1 MWDCVGIELPP
12 ANSCQYQVFWNTSAG
27 CPVALAWGV
36 YFLIFFSVAAVGYFG
51 GGYAYNSRQRGL
63 SGSDAVPHFEFW
75 VRQRPSAQQQLPAC
89 LHACLI
95 ACLPLIRPD
104 ASIASIASIACG
116 LTFWTLPD

>member
-75 VRQRPSAQQQLPAC
+75 VRQRPSAQQQLTMLDTVRRAPTVPSA
-89 LHACLI
+89 L
-95 ACLPLIRPD
+95 D
-104 ASIASIASIACG
+104 
-116 LTFWTLPD
+116 TLV

>member
-1 MWDCVGIELPP
+1 MCGYCVGIELPP

-89 LHACLI
+89 MLDRLLAFDPPGCLDSLDSLDSLR
-95 ACLPLIRPD
+95 ADFLD
-104 ASIASIASIACG
+104 VA
-116 LTFWTLPD
+116 